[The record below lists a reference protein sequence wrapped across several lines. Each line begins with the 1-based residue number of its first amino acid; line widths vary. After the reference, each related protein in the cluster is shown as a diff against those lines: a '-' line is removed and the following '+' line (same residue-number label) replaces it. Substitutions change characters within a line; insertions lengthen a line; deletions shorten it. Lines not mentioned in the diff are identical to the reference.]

1 MKPAAVWNWAVPG
14 VALAGLLALW
24 LLQLNQPL
32 FLWLN
37 GASRHTGDALWA
49 HLTLWGDTLVVLAVL
64 LPFAWRQRQW
74 VWAALLASVLA
85 ALWTHIPKN
94 LWSMPR
100 PPAVLPADI
109 FHVIGPRL
117 TSGSFPSGH
126 TTAIFTLAGLLVLG
140 QLHNRSA
147 RLAVIVF
154 AVLVGLS
161 RIVVGA
167 HWPQDVLAGALGGWL
182 SAWLALKL
190 AKGWKWSG
198 HPVAQWL
205 SHGFLLACTLA
216 LYWHQSRYPGVLPMQ
231 YAIATLMLGG
241 WLLESRKRSP
251 G

>member
-1 MKPAAVWNWAVPG
+1 MKPAVVWSWAVPG
-14 VALAGLLALW
+14 VALAGLLVVW

-37 GASRHTGDALWA
+37 GVSRYTGDGLWA
-49 HLTLWGDTLVVLAVL
+49 HLTLWGDTLIVLAVL

-100 PPAVLPADI
+100 PPAVLSADM

-140 QLHNRSA
+140 QLQKRSA
-147 RLAVIVF
+147 RLAVIAF

-161 RIVVGA
+161 RIMVGA

-182 SAWLALKL
+182 SAWLALRL
-190 AKGWKWSG
+190 AGSWQW
-198 HPVAQWL
+198 PQRPLAQWL
-205 SHGFLLACTLA
+205 QHGFLLACTLA
-216 LYWHQSRYPGVLPMQ
+216 LYVHESRYPGVLPMQ
-231 YAIATLMLGG
+231 YSIATLLIVA
-241 WLLESRKRSP
+241 WIAEARRRP
-251 G
+251 A